1 MPPTGEVTALGPE
14 HTQHWWEEGARPRQ
28 MQGGGRRGDE
38 GWGRVCV
45 CAQLCI
51 IYSYVSVCSY
61 VHVLCL
67 SVSMCTVHLYTCVNL
82 CTWGHLCVCVIVP
95 CQGQLM

>member
-1 MPPTGEVTALGPE
+1 MYYL
-14 HTQHWWEEGARPRQ
+14 
-28 MQGGGRRGDE
+28 
-38 GWGRVCV
+38 
-45 CAQLCI
+45 QLYIC
-51 IYSYVSVCSY
+51 VCSY

-67 SVSMCTVHLYTCVNL
+67 SVSMCTVYLYTCVNL